1 MFMKNEIFSFVN
13 EDFGTIRTVT
23 VNNEPWFVGK
33 DIAEAL
39 GYTNTKDALN
49 KHVDTDDKCVIQR
62 SQFATLEIPNR
73 GLTIINESGLYSLVL
88 SSKLPA
94 AKRFKRWVTSEVL
107 PSIRKHGMYATEST
121 IEKMLGNPDTMIRVL
136 TELKNEQ
143 QKNKE
148 LKEKNGKLEKEN
160 AELVPD
166 AKMARDIMNYSGLY
180 SLKEVADLLDSGRT
194 KFCTLLRMNKVLSKQ
209 TGYNLP
215 LNKYLKQGYFK
226 VKISENN
233 NTPVTFVTPKGLQF
247 IYRLV
252 KKYDMFDEFNTEA
265 LLNEIVK
272 NKEVAA

>member
-1 MFMKNEIFSFVN
+1 MENKIQNFVN
-13 EDFGTIRTVT
+13 EEFGTIRTVT
-23 VNNEPWFVGK
+23 IDNEPWFVGK

-39 GYTNTKDALN
+39 GYTNTKDALS
-49 KHVDTDDKCVIQR
+49 KHVDADDKCVIQR

-88 SSKLPA
+88 SSKLPT
-94 AKRFKRWVTSEVL
+94 AKKFKRWVTSEVL

-121 IEKMLGNPDTMIRVL
+121 IEEMLGNPDTMIRVL

-160 AELVPD
+160 AELIPD
-166 AKMARDIMNYSGLY
+166 AIMARDIIHHSGLY
-180 SLKEVADLLDSGRT
+180 SLKEVSDLLDSGRT

-226 VKISENN
+226 VKINQNS

-247 IYRLV
+247 IYRLT
-252 KKYDMFDEFNTEA
+252 KKFDMFEEFNTEA
-265 LLNEIVK
+265 LLNEIAN

>member
-1 MFMKNEIFSFVN
+1 MKNEIFNFVN
-13 EDFGTIRTVT
+13 EEFGTIRTVT
-23 VNNEPWFVGK
+23 IDNEPWFVGK

-88 SSKLPA
+88 SSKLST
-94 AKRFKRWVTSEVL
+94 AKKFKRWVTSEVL
-107 PSIRKHGMYATEST
+107 PSIRKHGMYAIEST
-121 IEKMLGNPDTMIRVL
+121 IEEMLGNPDTMIRVL

-160 AELVPD
+160 AELIPD
-166 AKMARDIMNYSGLY
+166 ANMARDIIHHFGLY
-180 SLKEVADLLDSGRT
+180 SLKEVSDLLDSGRT
-194 KFCTLLRMNKVLSKQ
+194 KFCTLLRINKVLSKQ
-209 TGYNLP
+209 TGHNLP

-226 VKISENN
+226 VKISENS
-233 NTPVTFVTPKGLQF
+233 NTPVTFITPKGLQF
-247 IYRLV
+247 IYRLI
-252 KKYDMFDEFNTEA
+252 KKFDMLDEFNTEA
-265 LLNEIVK
+265 LLNEIAK
-272 NKEVAA
+272 NKGVAA